1 MERACG
7 FKLSQSPFW
16 CRLLGG
22 GERSALQ
29 QRYADPDAKRVPSRD
44 GRALALPPVCHEAP
58 AVVGAVVVVVV
69 MIVVVVTGGVVV
81 GGGEGEADSERA
93 YDEGGVGKVYS
104 VLL

>member
-1 MERACG
+1 MDSSSRSLRSGADYWV
-7 FKLSQSPFW
+7 PV
-16 CRLLGG
+16 GG

-58 AVVGAVVVVVV
+58 AVMGVVVVVVVV

-93 YDEGGVGKVYS
+93 WMRAE
-104 VLL
+104 